1 MPPVPGRLG
10 HIVDH
15 LVLTILQV
23 GGILGHVAVPKYV
36 LAGVVQFLGFVT
48 PPGVPGDGIDHD
60 PEYERGPR
68 RLVVWTILTLLTIYL
83 MIHEDVDLD
92 DDPVACS
99 RLDNND
105 LTMATV
111 HRSLIDDLDTLVEL
125 EADRGVPFVLLT
137 WPSSA

>member
-1 MPPVPGRLG
+1 
-10 HIVDH
+10 
-15 LVLTILQV
+15 
-23 GGILGHVAVPKYV
+23 
-36 LAGVVQFLGFVT
+36 
-48 PPGVPGDGIDHD
+48 
-60 PEYERGPR
+60 
-68 RLVVWTILTLLTIYL
+68 